1 MQRRKRGEEGGVTT
15 LTLELAFAAALPGSP
30 LAISRGVARKN
41 LLPLLDLVSGRDA
54 PEFKSWRL
62 LLPAEVARKLGMSES
77 SSHAVLSGWR
87 SGAVVGGSTRDGEG

>member
-41 LLPLLDLVSGRDA
+41 LLPLLDLDSGRDS
-54 PEFKSWRL
+54 KSWRL